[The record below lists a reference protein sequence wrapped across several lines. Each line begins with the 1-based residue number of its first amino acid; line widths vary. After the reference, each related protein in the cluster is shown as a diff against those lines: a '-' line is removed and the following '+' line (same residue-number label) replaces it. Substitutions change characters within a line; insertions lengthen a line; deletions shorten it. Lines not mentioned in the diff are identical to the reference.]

1 LPRLI
6 SLIFQILERLRDC
19 DDNIKSAA
27 KLLEYSAI
35 TGSVLQLGAEQ
46 LRYDPD
52 VNEFERD
59 VAVLMLKDPQITYTG
74 ETMNRPKSVKPPEA
88 AENKSSGKGKAAP
101 KAEQKSE
108 PEKEKTALEFEKSKP
123 IGKTQPSE
131 LPDEENKQGKRKFK
145 PPPNITKA
153 DAKDPQYETLRGIGN
168 ELFAGDKDKEK
179 NEEVKEV
186 KKEGPSA
193 EGQQAQAQ
201 AAKKFKQ
208 PPKVQKVDAKDPQ
221 YETLADVKDDIFKG

>member
-1 LPRLI
+1 MAVIR
-6 SLIFQILERLRDC
+6 SHV
-19 DDNIKSAA
+19 
-27 KLLEYSAI
+27 
-35 TGSVLQLGAEQ
+35 TGEQ
-46 LRYDPD
+46 L
-52 VNEFERD
+52 
-59 VAVLMLKDPQITYTG
+59 
-74 ETMNRPKSVKPPEA
+74 
-88 AENKSSGKGKAAP
+88 SSGFSYGLP
-101 KAEQKSE
+101 LGGF
-108 PEKEKTALEFEKSKP
+108 KESQ
-123 IGKTQPSE
+123 QPSE